1 MKVRVINPF
10 NDAHTKKYHNIG
22 EEMEISK
29 ERYEEIKKAG
39 KYVVEVRAEEKE
51 PKARTTKKAVTKAE
65 EKESEA

>member
-10 NDAHTKKYHNIG
+10 NDAHTKKYRNIG
-22 EEMEISK
+22 DEMEISK

-51 PKARTTKKAVTKAE
+51 TKAKTTKKVVTKAE